1 MKRPYVLAGLALAA
15 WLVTAGGPAHAQF
28 SITITVNEN
37 GQGTFTNTNGFFSPL
52 PAALLPDP
60 GPGGLP
66 AALTYGLLNP
76 PGLVAGDLF
85 VSEPGMPGL
94 ISDVI
99 RFNPQQNGGS
109 LVFYSDNFDGAPSLA
124 DTGPPLG
131 TSLFTTAVE
140 VGPEAGPNGFSY
152 TPTAGLPGF
161 IAGAAGPV
169 TYVIQSDPAPSAV
182 PAPASLTLGAIGSA
196 VAAGFGWLRR
206 RRAAAAAAE
215 A

>member
-15 WLVTAGGPAHAQF
+15 WLVTAGGPAHAQGF
-28 SITITVNEN
+28 SITTTVNEN
-37 GQGTFTNTNGFFSPL
+37 GQGTFSNTAGFFSPL

-76 PGLVAGDLF
+76 PGLVAGDL
-85 VSEPGMPGL
+85 VLLEPGTIGVV
-94 ISDVI
+94 SDII

-169 TYVIQSDPAPSAV
+169 TYVFQSDPAPSAV
-182 PAPASLTLGAIGSA
+182 PAPPTLLLGLVGAA
-196 VAAGFGWLRR
+196 CVARLRR
-206 RRAAAAAAE
+206 RGC
-215 A
+215 